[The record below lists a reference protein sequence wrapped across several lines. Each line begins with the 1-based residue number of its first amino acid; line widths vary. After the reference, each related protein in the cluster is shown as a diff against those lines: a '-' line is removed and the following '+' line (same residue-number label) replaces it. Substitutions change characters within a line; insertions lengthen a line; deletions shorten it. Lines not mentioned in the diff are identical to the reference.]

1 MILNYLEEGWFH
13 IFAVGK
19 SNVAIFYSPIESP
32 KVTALRKWPLKIF
45 SPPNEQSL
53 FRSTYAKFRNSKSLR
68 ITKTGEL
75 KFNSPLFLITTL
87 KFSNELLSLLVTA
100 IVVWPWKMVSVTVR
114 YLFYQPMDDKVK
126 TCTLRFP
133 AIENPNTEKALVD
146 WPIVLQSKRIIDWF
160 LREFSGMKFFSPE
173 RTLNQPKP
181 TRVYIRSITNFI
193 I

>member
-1 MILNYLEEGWFH
+1 MILNYWEEGWFH

-19 SNVAIFYSPIESP
+19 RNAAIFYSPIEST

-53 FRSTYAKFRNSKSLR
+53 FRSTYAEFRNSKSLR
-68 ITKTGEL
+68 ITK
-75 KFNSPLFLITTL
+75 NSPLFLITTL

-114 YLFYQPMDDKVK
+114 YLFYQPMDDKIK
-126 TCTLRFP
+126 TWTLRFP

-146 WPIVLQSKRIIDWF
+146 WPIVLQYDVKAKYRLIC
-160 LREFSGMKFFSPE
+160 
-173 RTLNQPKP
+173 
-181 TRVYIRSITNFI
+181 TRVFGHEVFFTRAYS
-193 I
+193 

>member
-19 SNVAIFYSPIESP
+19 SNAAIFYSPIESP

-53 FRSTYAKFRNSKSLR
+53 FRSTYAEFRNSKSLR
-68 ITKTGEL
+68 ITKTGKA

-87 KFSNELLSLLVTA
+87 KFSNELVSLLVTA

-114 YLFYQPMDDKVK
+114 YLFYHPMDDKIK
-126 TCTLRFP
+126 TWTLRFP
-133 AIENPNTEKALVD
+133 AIENPNTEKALAD
-146 WPIVLQSKRIIDWF
+146 WPIVLQYDVKAKYRLIC
-160 LREFSGMKFFSPE
+160 
-173 RTLNQPKP
+173 
-181 TRVYIRSITNFI
+181 TRVFGHEVFFTRAYS
-193 I
+193 